1 MLRKKRVKRKFPNP
15 PYIVTTP
22 NQRKSSETPRRKTPV
37 INDVSNDQLIKRLKV
52 IQGLI
57 TNNINVG
64 RNNKKS
70 INVLS
75 DRLREV
81 ETKLVLTYM

>member
-1 MLRKKRVKRKFPNP
+1 MKRRFPIH
-15 PYIVTTP
+15 PYIVTTHIP
-22 NQRKSSETPRRKTPV
+22 PRKKSPV
-37 INDVSNDQLIKRLKV
+37 IDDISNDQLIKRLKV

-81 ETKLVLTYM
+81 ETKLVLTYIKIF